1 MLASSGI
8 DFGIFINPDYI
19 CILLGPIFSN
29 IMKTP
34 LYSQQFSILV
44 VDDNKENL
52 KVVSNFL
59 KEIGY
64 QIALSL
70 GARDALKIL
79 QENDIDLILLDI
91 MMPEVDG
98 YTLCSQIKADHRLK
112 DIPVIFLT
120 AKTDTSDLVE
130 GFRVGGVDYIT
141 KPFQKEE
148 LIVRVRNHIEL
159 AYSRRQII
167 EQSEQILKIN
177 KTKDRLYSVIAHDIK
192 SPFANITMLLTTVSD
207 GYLEPGTDEYNEILQ
222 SLSTSTKETYALL
235 ENLLQWTRSQT
246 GDLECAPEVLPL
258 NEIVGRAIRFLK
270 PTAIKKLIQ
279 LEDILEDEL
288 MIKADRN
295 MMHSV
300 LQNLIANAIKFTE
313 EGGSVH
319 VKANKKKDQ
328 VIIKVIDTGVGMS
341 DDMQNKLFIEGQHF
355 STHGTNS
362 EKGSGLGL
370 LIVKDFIRR
379 NHGTLNI
386 ESQPGKGT
394 TFTVAL
400 PAGK

>member
-1 MLASSGI
+1 MSSENG
-8 DFGIFINPDYI
+8 
-19 CILLGPIFSN
+19 
-29 IMKTP
+29 
-34 LYSQQFSILV
+34 QQFSILV

-70 GARDALKIL
+70 GARDAMAIL
-79 QENDIDLILLDI
+79 QENEIDLILLDI
-91 MMPEVDG
+91 MMPDIDG
-98 YTLCSQIKADHRLK
+98 LTLCKQIKADDRLK

-130 GFRVGGVDYIT
+130 GFRAGGVDYIT

-159 AYSRRQII
+159 AYSRKQII
-167 EQSEQILKIN
+167 KQSEQILKIN

-192 SPFANITMLLTTVSD
+192 SPFANITMLLTTVAE

-222 SLSTSTKETYALL
+222 SINSSTKETYALL

-246 GDLECAPEVLPL
+246 GDLDCTPEVIPL
-258 NEIVGRAIRFLK
+258 EDLVSRSIRFLK
-270 PTAIKKLIQ
+270 PNAIKKSIH
-279 LEDILEDEL
+279 LEDILDDRL

-295 MMHSV
+295 MMQSV
-300 LQNLIANAIKFTE
+300 FQNLIANAIKFTQ
-313 EGGSVH
+313 EGGSVK
-319 VKANKKKDQ
+319 VQAKKKQDQ
-328 VIIKVIDTGVGMS
+328 VVIRFIDTGVGMS
-341 DDMQNKLFIEGQHF
+341 EEMQKKLFVEGQHF
-355 STHGTNS
+355 STQGTDS

-370 LIVKDFIRR
+370 LIVQDFIKR
-379 NHGTLNI
+379 NHGTLEI
-386 ESQPGKGT
+386 DSQPGKGT
-394 TFTVAL
+394 TFTVTL
-400 PAGK
+400 PAGQ

>member
-1 MLASSGI
+1 M
-8 DFGIFINPDYI
+8 
-19 CILLGPIFSN
+19 
-29 IMKTP
+29 MTP
-34 LYSQQFSILV
+34 AIRQQFSILV

-319 VKANKKKDQ
+319 VKANKKTDQ